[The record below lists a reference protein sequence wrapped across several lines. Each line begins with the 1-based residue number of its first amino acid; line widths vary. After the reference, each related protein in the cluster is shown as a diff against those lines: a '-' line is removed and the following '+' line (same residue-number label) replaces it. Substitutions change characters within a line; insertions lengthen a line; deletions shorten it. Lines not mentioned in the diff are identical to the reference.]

1 MMQKIIRF
9 DTDDLA
15 LDPEGVAESL
25 NHACTGRTGLYWVR
39 GLCRVGDCV
48 YFVLLPLGPD
58 QVPET
63 YLFVS
68 VDDESALGIPA
79 LFQTRWTAGFDAVGT
94 VRIGE
99 TLLALFARPR
109 DSSK

>member
-15 LDPEGVAESL
+15 LDPEGVAEAL

-39 GLCRVGDCV
+39 SLCRVGDSV
-48 YFVLLPLGPD
+48 FFVLLPLGPE

-63 YLFVS
+63 YIFVS
-68 VDDESALGIPA
+68 VDDESVLGVSA
-79 LFQTRWTAGFDAVGT
+79 LFEARWAAGFDVVGT

-109 DSSK
+109 DSRK